1 MEVTRPISNILRL
14 PPPLIEDGRPSVR
27 AEDQKSKPSR
37 IEILVEEGEN
47 FSASRDKY
55 LAEKEAGKSESA
67 DVRKFRNRL
76 ETTKHQPTTEASFTA
91 GYPSAPFLA
100 QQIAQIQEEAVQDTA
115 GSEHRDAT
123 QAYSDTLGLTAFVVP
138 HSGLNQKVA

>member
-1 MEVTRPISNILRL
+1 MEITRPISNILRL
-14 PPPLIEDGRPSVR
+14 PPPLIEDGRPVGR

-37 IEILVEEGEN
+37 IEILVEEGKK
-47 FSASRDKY
+47 FSASRDKFQP
-55 LAEKEAGKSESA
+55 EKETVKSESA

-76 ETTKHQPTTEASFTA
+76 EAATHQPSAEVAFTA

-100 QQIAQIQEEAVQDTA
+100 QQIAQIQEEGVQEMA
-115 GSEHRDAT
+115 GPEYRDAA

-138 HSGLNQKVA
+138 HSGVNQKVA